1 MMSEMKNVIKK
12 LPHLGMRKWK
22 SLLAVVIGFLIWQ
35 IVRLFV
41 PELEIHPI
49 YIYLYGIIE
58 IRDSSDKTVRL
69 GTSRIKATFTGLLVG
84 LPFLFLCVFLQS
96 LVSSVW
102 AITAIEL
109 GILLIGILIVLCVA
123 QLVGCKTFCG
133 IAAIIFVILIVSH
146 SDDEPLAYS
155 LLRAVQTVMGV
166 FIAWLI
172 NVKIF
177 PYPGKD
183 AKSEEQPK
191 IQQ

>member
-1 MMSEMKNVIKK
+1 MMSEKKSVIQK

-22 SLLAVVIGFLIWQ
+22 SLLAVLIGFLIWQ
-35 IVRLFV
+35 VVRLFV

-69 GTSRIKATFTGLLVG
+69 GTSRIKATFTGLLV
-84 LPFLFLCVFLQS
+84 
-96 LVSSVW
+96 SSVW
-102 AITAIEL
+102 ATTAIEL
-109 GILLIGILIVLCVA
+109 GILLVGILIGLCVA
-123 QLVGCKTFCG
+123 ELVGCKTFCG
-133 IAAIIFVILIVSH
+133 IAAIIFVILIISH

-155 LLRAVQTVMGV
+155 LLRAVQTVIGV